1 MNLVMFQGTK
11 LMHRILLHFD
21 AKNKNSETELKGA
34 IPITII
40 SKRIKYLGINLSKE
54 AKDLYSEN
62 YKILM
67 KEIKDNTN
75 KWKDKRCSWIGIMNT
90 IKMTILTNKT
100 YRFNTIPIKLP
111 MAFFIELEQKI
122 FKICMET

>member
-54 AKDLYSEN
+54 AKDL
-62 YKILM
+62 
-67 KEIKDNTN
+67 
-75 KWKDKRCSWIGIMNT
+75 
-90 IKMTILTNKT
+90 
-100 YRFNTIPIKLP
+100 
-111 MAFFIELEQKI
+111 
-122 FKICMET
+122 

>member
-1 MNLVMFQGTK
+1 MFQGTK

-67 KEIKDNTN
+67 KEIKVGRN
-75 KWKDKRCSWIGIMNT
+75 KWRD
-90 IKMTILTNKT
+90 MT
-100 YRFNTIPIKLP
+100 
-111 MAFFIELEQKI
+111 
-122 FKICMET
+122 